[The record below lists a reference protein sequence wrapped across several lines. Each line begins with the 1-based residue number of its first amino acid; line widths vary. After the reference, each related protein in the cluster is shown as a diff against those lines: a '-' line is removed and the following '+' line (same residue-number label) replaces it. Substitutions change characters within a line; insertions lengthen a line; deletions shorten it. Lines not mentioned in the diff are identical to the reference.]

1 MASKQETDGR
11 QMGYKCR
18 IAGVLLL
25 LLTSIAALIAV
36 AVIQDTWRFKEY
48 SLEVNT
54 YTYVNLEGLYSNGI
68 KQFSEHIHTEKERQR
83 CVHKHMSQLRH
94 TLSCECD
101 AGRYPDVRVKAGGF
115 SHQAAY

>member
-1 MASKQETDGR
+1 MLLARTTVLLFLHIILYFFQQEMASKQETDGR

-54 YTYVNLEGLYSNGI
+54 YTYVNLEGLLCGCRSSS
-68 KQFSEHIHTEKERQR
+68 F
-83 CVHKHMSQLRH
+83 
-94 TLSCECD
+94 
-101 AGRYPDVRVKAGGF
+101 
-115 SHQAAY
+115 